1 MSEVGGCAARSDEIT
16 QREETSMAQ
25 KMYYPPEE
33 LVKNA
38 AVSGMDHYKRLVAEA
53 GVLLLP
59 LLFSRSNL
67 PTPSMKKFIDLSS
80 DVIFFFSA
88 SLFLWTFALSLT
100 LFLFC
105 SEGSM
110 HESLV
115 YKCASLSLLTI

>member
-53 GVLLLP
+53 D
-59 LLFSRSNL
+59 RSTGQEHK
-67 PTPSMKKFIDLSS
+67 PQSPPATDGRAKGQRP
-80 DVIFFFSA
+80 VA
-88 SLFLWTFALSLT
+88 P
-100 LFLFC
+100 
-105 SEGSM
+105 G
-110 HESLV
+110 
-115 YKCASLSLLTI
+115 